1 MQRRTGDLGLFAA
14 LLVAALLPAWSARAD
29 DSADAGRETVIRSP
43 EEEKDVAER
52 LKAQKAAEDA
62 ERLKA
67 QAAAAAEREAVLQ
80 KIAAEMD
87 AVRAI
92 LDQLA
97 AEEQALRAEAARSQD
112 PKEKADLEAR
122 LKELAERRARVA
134 QMVARLQDMAA
145 RLGAAPPP
153 PEPPRVAPKIAV
165 PAAPPQG
172 GPTVADASNRFGF
185 DLYGRLRGEGGNL
198 FFSPYSLSSAL
209 AMTYAGARGE
219 TARQMAAVLHL
230 PAGAAGV
237 HTAYAALGADL
248 NAPGKPY
255 ELAVTSALWGQ
266 KGYGFLPDF
275 LALLKTQYR
284 APLAELDFA
293 ADTEA
298 ARRTINAHVEK
309 ATREKIKDLIGQGQL
324 AAQTRL
330 VLTNAIYFKG
340 RWVLPFDKKATRE
353 DDFLLAPGSKVRVPM
368 MNQTDEFPY
377 ADAGDCLALALPYE
391 GGALAM
397 IVLVPKQADGL
408 AALEKSLSAAKVAEC
423 LARMRAQE
431 VQVALPRF
439 TMTTAF
445 LLRETLA
452 AMGMGDAFDFA
463 KADFSGM
470 NGGKEPL
477 WIGQV
482 IHKAFVEVNEEG
494 TEAAAATAVVAEGG
508 EAPAPP
514 PVFRADRPF
523 LFLIRDV
530 RSGCILFLG
539 RVADPRG

>member
-43 EEEKDVAER
+43 EEERDLAER
-52 LKAQKAAEDA
+52 LKAQKAAEEA
-62 ERLKA
+62 ERLKV

-97 AEEQALRAEAARSQD
+97 AEEQALRAQAARSQD

-145 RLGAAPPP
+145 RMGAAPAQP
-153 PEPPRVAPKIAV
+153 PPRVAPKIAV
-165 PAAPPQG
+165 PATPPLG
-172 GPTVADASNRFGF
+172 GASVADASNRFAF
-185 DLYGRLRGEGGNL
+185 DLYGRLRGQGGNL

-209 AMTYAGARGE
+209 AMTSAGARGE

-230 PAGAAGV
+230 PGGAAGV
-237 HTAYAALGADL
+237 HAAYAALGADL

-275 LALLKTQYR
+275 LALLKTHYG

-309 ATREKIKDLIGQGQL
+309 ATRDRIKDLIAEGQL
-324 AAQTRL
+324 AAETRL

-340 RWVLPFDKKATRE
+340 RWRWTFDKTLTSDE
-353 DDFLLAPGSKVRVPM
+353 EFFLAPDRKVRVPM
-368 MNQTDEFPY
+368 MRDGREFPY
-377 ADAGDCLALALPYE
+377 ADLGDFQALALPYT
-391 GGALAM
+391 GGRLAM
-397 IVLVPKQADGL
+397 VVLVPKKPDGL

-494 TEAAAATAVVAEGG
+494 TEAAAATAVVAEGR

-539 RVADPRG
+539 RLADPRG

>member
-1 MQRRTGDLGLFAA
+1 MQRRTGDLGLFPA
-14 LLVAALLPAWSARAD
+14 LLVAVLLPAWTARAD

-43 EEEKDVAER
+43 EEEKAVSER
-52 LKAQKAAEDA
+52 LKAQAAAEA

-67 QAAAAAEREAVLQ
+67 QAAEAAEREAVLQ

-92 LDQLA
+92 LDQQA
-97 AEEQALRAEAARSQD
+97 AEEQALRAQAARSQD

-145 RLGAAPPP
+145 RLGAAPAQP
-153 PEPPRVAPKIAV
+153 PPRVAPKIAV
-165 PAAPPQG
+165 PATPPLG
-172 GPTVADASNRFGF
+172 GASVADASNRFAF
-185 DLYGRLRGEGGNL
+185 DLYGRLRGQGGNL

-209 AMTYAGARGE
+209 AMTSAGAHGE

-230 PAGAAGV
+230 PAGAVPIHCG
-237 HTAYAALGADL
+237 YAALRDDL

-266 KGYGFLPDF
+266 KGYGFLPGF
-275 LALLKTQYR
+275 LGLLKTHYG

-293 ADTEA
+293 ADA
-298 ARRTINAHVEK
+298 DGARRTINAHVEK
-309 ATREKIKDLIGQGQL
+309 ATREKIKDLIAKGQL

-340 RWVLPFDKKATRE
+340 RWTLPFDKKAARE

-368 MNQTDEFPY
+368 MNRVAEYPY

-397 IVLVPKQADGL
+397 IVLLPKQADGL

-452 AMGMGDAFDFA
+452 AMGMPDAFDSA
-463 KADFSGM
+463 KADFTGM

-494 TEAAAATAVVAEGG
+494 TEAAAATAVVAEGR